1 MRMAVTPVLTG
12 GVRRGARV
20 GHLRREKVRLGR
32 LHDSQPFPCRRHRL
46 LPPDGSPRRLHRHRH
61 VPNSIADFG
70 LDSEQS
76 ILAAALP
83 SPMSIGIPAG
93 DQPPIVFD
101 GSAAFGADS
110 QSGAETRSVLKQLG
124 LQTAVVAL
132 GGIVAGVYQPETLNT
147 EYEANQGCFIAVFDA
162 AKLMPK
168 AELGASM
175 DRYISQAIAMQPI
188 EGLELAEL
196 PGGDQVRRIQHC
208 EAHGIEIEPFHAA
221 TLIEV
226 AREFGVAPPTAL
238 LTAPKM

>member
-1 MRMAVTPVLTG
+1 MVCVEALEWAISAAKKFGSAVCTTRNHFHVGATGFYPRMA
-12 GVRRGARV
+12 ARE
-20 GHLRREKVRLGR
+20 GCIAIAM
-32 LHDSQPFPCRRHRL
+32 SSHR
-46 LPPDGSPRRLHRHRH
+46 DMSPSGDEN
-61 VPNSIADFG
+61 PNSIADFG

-208 EAHGIEIEPFHAA
+208 EAHGIE
-221 TLIEV
+221 V
-226 AREFGVAPPTAL
+226 AYIQPGNPQ
-238 LTAPKM
+238 